1 MVTRWSL
8 VRRVVFS
15 RVCALRS
22 DCVGA
27 VVMSAVS
34 V

>member
-8 VRRVVFS
+8 ARRVVFS

-27 VVMSAVS
+27 VDMFAVR